1 MEGDRR
7 YQKTTNQ
14 PKINKKPPPPPTT
27 IKKKKSKPTNQP
39 QIKTNNNKINK
50 QIKTLSKLVNSFIL
64 HINSLGII

>member
-14 PKINKKPPPPPTT
+14 PKINKKPPPTTTT
-27 IKKKKSKPTNQP
+27 IKKKSKPTNQP
-39 QIKTNNNKINK
+39 QTKTNNNKINK

>member
-14 PKINKKPPPPPTT
+14 PKINKKPPPTT
-27 IKKKKSKPTNQP
+27 IKKKSKPTNQP